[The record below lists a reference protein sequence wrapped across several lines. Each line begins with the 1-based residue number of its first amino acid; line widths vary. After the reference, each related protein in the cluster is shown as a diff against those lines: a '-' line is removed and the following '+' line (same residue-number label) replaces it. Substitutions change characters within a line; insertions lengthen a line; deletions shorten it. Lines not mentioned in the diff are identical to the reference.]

1 MRVKDQGKPLSVP
14 RRTYRNYLYRRHVT
28 AGAQTAQR
36 RGPASQPRRRVSS
49 RSALASFADVVSPR
63 LRPVLREAEALGLRG
78 ETRAALDLLIAT
90 AHGLAPGAPD
100 GDRVA
105 IGELS
110 VVVSAWGSEL
120 LVAHPFLEEL
130 ATQVASSDARGALL
144 FTRGRAGTAA
154 ETPEVLTRALA
165 EFRLAGDLRGQA
177 VTLGELCWP
186 REDGLSGDYR
196 VTVGR
201 EGLALARQTGDP
213 WAVAFC
219 AGRLAGC
226 ETYLDRPGALE
237 HWRQAA
243 EVLPSSPDAVTAEI
257 ASLNQFNWAHTA
269 YGHGDYELATRVAR
283 EGKLLAHGATWAR
296 KFAAVEALVLWRTG
310 AFDPAVAS
318 ARLARAGRPQM
329 ATGMAGIVL
338 GAVALEREGRPDPK
352 VLDDALGHIEF
363 DEQMLWLALAVRAT
377 QRVARQEPSPLRDLR
392 QALEQAARMEVHF
405 GWEDLVLVMAHEDP
419 DEARE
424 VLAQMAPL
432 WPVNPRGTAVRV
444 AVEGLVR
451 GREGHTLLL
460 EAAERFLGLPEPVTA
475 GRLLHAAGVVAPDAA
490 TGNQLRRRAIELFQA
505 HGAERS
511 LATVL
516 RDRSLH
522 RGRDL
527 PSVPASQRLVATAG
541 LTAREREVATLA
553 AQGLTA
559 QEIAEQ
565 LHISLGTARNHVLR
579 VREKFGG
586 VPKRKLAQLL
596 ADGA

>member
-1 MRVKDQGKPLSVP
+1 M
-14 RRTYRNYLYRRHVT
+14 
-28 AGAQTAQR
+28 
-36 RGPASQPRRRVSS
+36 
-49 RSALASFADVVSPR
+49 
-63 LRPVLREAEALGLRG
+63 GLRG
-78 ETRAALDLLIAT
+78 DTRAGLDLLVQT
-90 AHGLAPGAPD
+90 AAALPVAAPD

-105 IGELS
+105 IGELA

-120 LVAHPFLEEL
+120 IHAHPFLELL
-130 ATQVASSDARGALL
+130 ATQVHGPDARGALL

-154 ETPEVLTRALA
+154 ETPEILRRALA
-165 EFRLAGDLRGQA
+165 EFRLAGDIRGQA

-201 EGLALARQTGDP
+201 EGLALARRTRDQ
-213 WAVAFC
+213 WAIAFC

-226 ETYLDRPGALE
+226 ETYLDRPEALE
-237 HWRQAA
+237 HWREAA

-269 YGHGDYELATRVAR
+269 YGHGNYALAARVAL
-283 EGKLLAHGATWAR
+283 EGKLLAHGTTWAR
-296 KFAAVEALVLWRTG
+296 KFAAVEALVQWRTG
-310 AFDPAVAS
+310 DLDAAVVS
-318 ARLARAGRPQM
+318 ATVARTGRPQM
-329 ATGMAGIVL
+329 STGMAGIVL

-352 VLDDALGHIEF
+352 VLDDSLGHIEF

-392 QALEQAARMEVHF
+392 QALDQASGMGVRF
-405 GWEDLVLVMAHEDP
+405 GWEDLVLVMAHENP
-419 DEARE
+419 DEARD
-424 VLAQMAPL
+424 AFARMATL
-432 WPVNPRGTAVRV
+432 WPVNSRGTAVRL

-451 GREGHTLLL
+451 GPDGHALLL
-460 EAAERFLGLPEPVTA
+460 EAAERFEALPEPVTV
-475 GRLLHAAGVVAPDAA
+475 GQLLHAAARVAPDSA
-490 TGNQLRRRAIELFQA
+490 TGNRLRRRAIELFQA

-516 RDRSLH
+516 RDRSMH
-522 RGRDL
+522 RGHDL
-527 PSVPASQRLVATAG
+527 PSVPASQRLVSTAG

-553 AQGLTA
+553 AQGWTA
-559 QEIAEQ
+559 QEIADH
-565 LHISLGTARNHVLR
+565 LHISIGTARNHVLR

-596 ADGA
+596 ADGG

>member
-1 MRVKDQGKPLSVP
+1 M
-14 RRTYRNYLYRRHVT
+14 T
-28 AGAQTAQR
+28 APTTAVQR
-36 RGPASQPRRRVSS
+36 PSQRAAVRRRVSS
-49 RSALASFADVVSPR
+49 RSALASFADVVSPS
-63 LRPVLREAEALGLRG
+63 LRPILRTAEAMGLRG
-78 ETRAALDLLIAT
+78 DTRAALDLLVST
-90 AHGLAPGAPD
+90 ASGLAAGAPD
-100 GDRVA
+100 DDRVA
-105 IGELS
+105 IGELA

-120 LVAHPFLEEL
+120 IDAHPFLEDL
-130 ATQVASSDARGALL
+130 AARVRSSDARGALL

-154 ETPEVLTRALA
+154 ETPDILMRALA

-213 WAVAFC
+213 WAIAFC

-226 ETYLDRPGALE
+226 ETYLDRPSALE
-237 HWRQAA
+237 HWAQAA
-243 EVLPSSPDAVTAEI
+243 QVLPSSPDAVTAEI

-269 YGHGDYELATRVAR
+269 YGHGDYALAGRVAR
-283 EGKLLAHGATWAR
+283 EGKLLSHGATWQR
-296 KFAAVEALVLWRTG
+296 KFAAVEALVHWRTG
-310 AFDPAVAS
+310 DHDAAAAG
-318 ARLARAGRPQM
+318 ARAARAGRAQM

-352 VLDDALGHIEF
+352 VLEDSLGHIEF
-363 DEQMLWLALAVRAT
+363 DEQMLWLAYAVRASM
-377 QRVARQEPSPLRDLR
+377 RVARHEPFPLREVR
-392 QALEQAARMEVHF
+392 PALDQAARMGVRF
-405 GWEDLVLVMAHEDP
+405 GWEDLALVIALEDP
-419 DEARE
+419 DEARD
-424 VLAQMAPL
+424 VLETMAPL
-432 WPVNPRGTAVRV
+432 WPANPRGTAIRI

-451 GREGHTLLL
+451 GTEGHELVL
-460 EAAERFLGLPEPVTA
+460 EAAERFEGLPEPVTA
-475 GRLLHAAGVVAPDAA
+475 GRLLHAAAGLAPDAT
-490 TGNQLRRRAIELFQA
+490 TGNRLRRRAIDIFQL
-505 HGAERS
+505 HGADRS
-511 LATVL
+511 LAAVL

-522 RGRDL
+522 RGHDL
-527 PSVPASQRLVATAG
+527 PAVPASQRLVSTAG
-541 LTAREREVATLA
+541 LTAREREVAMLA

>member
-1 MRVKDQGKPLSVP
+1 MTAPAVS
-14 RRTYRNYLYRRHVT
+14 RRSPPE
-28 AGAQTAQR
+28 
-36 RGPASQPRRRVSS
+36 RGSGRRRVSS
-49 RSALASFADVVSPR
+49 RSALASFAEVVSGSVRPT
-63 LRPVLREAEALGLRG
+63 LRAAEALGLRG
-78 ETRAALDLLIAT
+78 DTRAALDLLVAT
-90 AHGLAPGAPD
+90 AADLPPDAPD

-105 IGELS
+105 IGELA

-120 LVAHPFLEEL
+120 IDAHPFLEDL
-130 ATQVASSDARGALL
+130 ASRVHSPDARGALL

-154 ETPEVLTRALA
+154 ETPEILTRALA
-165 EFRLAGDLRGQA
+165 EFRLADDLRGQA

-186 REDGLSGDYR
+186 REDGLSGEYR

-201 EGLALARQTGDP
+201 EGLDLARRTGDP
-213 WAVAFC
+213 WAIAFC

-226 ETYLDRPGALE
+226 ETYLDRPTALE

-243 EVLPSSPDAVTAEI
+243 QVLPSSPDAVTAEI

-269 YGHGDYELATRVAR
+269 YGHGDYQLAARVAR

-296 KFAAVEALVLWRTG
+296 KFAAVEALVHWRTG
-310 AFDPAVAS
+310 AFDEALAA
-318 ARLARAGRPQM
+318 ARVARAGRPQM

-338 GAVALEREGRPDPK
+338 GAVALEREGRPDPR
-352 VLDDALGHIEF
+352 VLDDAIGHIEF

-377 QRVARQEPSPLRDLR
+377 QRVARQEPAPLRDLR
-392 QALEQAARMEVHF
+392 AALDQAARMEVHF
-405 GWEDLVLVMAHEDP
+405 GWEDLVLVMALEGP

-424 VLAQMAPL
+424 VLTAMAPL
-432 WPVNPRGTAVRV
+432 WPANPRGTAVRI

-451 GREGHTLLL
+451 GPEGHGLLL
-460 EAAERFLGLPEPVTA
+460 EAAERFAGLPEPVTGA
-475 GRLLHAAGVVAPDAA
+475 RLLHAAAGVAPDAA
-490 TGNQLRRRAIELFQA
+490 TGNALRRRALEVFQA

-511 LATVL
+511 LASVL

-522 RGRDL
+522 RGHDL
-527 PSVPASQRLVATAG
+527 PSVPASQRLVSTAG
-541 LTAREREVATLA
+541 LTEREREVATLA

-559 QEIAEQ
+559 QEIADQ
-565 LHISLGTARNHVLR
+565 LHISIGTARNHVLR